1 MPEGKISSS
10 EAIKYGERLITVL
23 KLYLVWFYMKVF
35 SPLKRPHIR
44 AFSPVIATS
53 ILLLI

>member
-10 EAIKYGERLITVL
+10 EAIKNSERLITVL
-23 KLYLVWFYMKVF
+23 KLYLVWFYMKVI